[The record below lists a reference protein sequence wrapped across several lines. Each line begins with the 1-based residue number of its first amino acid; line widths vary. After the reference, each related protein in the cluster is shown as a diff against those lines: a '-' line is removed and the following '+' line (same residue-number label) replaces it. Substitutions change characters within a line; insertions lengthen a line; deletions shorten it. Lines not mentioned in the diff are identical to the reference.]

1 MMQFESFGVRVAKM
15 LMTDTPIELYIQRSD
30 FLEYCDGVK
39 ESEAPAVVRFMD
51 HTGRLV
57 RSNASENAA
66 YYEEIY
72 PTKFGNMHE
81 FYRVNGGSNTPEF
94 LVVYFKKETYSLVLY
109 PKG

>member
-1 MMQFESFGVRVAKM
+1 MQSESFGVRVAKI
-15 LMTDTPIELYIQRSD
+15 LMKDTPIELHIPRSD

-51 HTGRLV
+51 HTGRFV
-57 RSNASENAA
+57 RKDVSDTAA

-72 PTKFGNMHE
+72 QTGFGNMHE
-81 FYRVNGGSNTPEF
+81 FYRVKGGGNVPDF
-94 LVVYFKKETYSLVLY
+94 LVVYFQKETYSLVLY